1 MALFKWIFTYCSV
14 RKCRYKFLAEKTGT
28 DVPLPPV
35 PIVTRWN
42 SWFKTVIHH
51 ANYVAF
57 YKDFIAEELDIRD
70 ATNAL
75 TELKELLQDP
85 AVVV

>member
-1 MALFKWIFTYCSV
+1 
-14 RKCRYKFLAEKTGT
+14 LADKTGT

-42 SWFKTVIHH
+42 SWFRTVIHH
-51 ANYVAF
+51 AKYIAF
-57 YKDFIAEELDIRD
+57 YKDFTAEEMDIGD

-75 TELKELLQDP
+75 TELTFSLP
-85 AVVV
+85 TVG